1 MRRPMENLPMHRLCP
16 ITSTL
21 AIFALV
27 AGAACS
33 RPQAPPS
40 AALESAVAAA
50 KILPFIEN
58 DYAAALTLAQ
68 TNKTPLFVELWA
80 PW

>member
-1 MRRPMENLPMHRLCP
+1 MHQHSP
-16 ITSTL
+16 IASTL
-21 AIFALV
+21 VIFALV

-40 AALESAVAAA
+40 ATHESAAAA
-50 KILPFIEN
+50 THVLPFIEN
-58 DYAAALTLAQ
+58 DYDAALTLAQ
-68 TNKTPLFVELWA
+68 TSKTPLFVELWA

>member
-1 MRRPMENLPMHRLCP
+1 MHRHSP
-16 ITSTL
+16 ITSTV

-40 AALESAVAAA
+40 ATHESAAAAA

>member
-1 MRRPMENLPMHRLCP
+1 MHRHTPL
-16 ITSTL
+16 TSTV
-21 AIFALV
+21 AMIALV

-33 RPQAPPS
+33 RPPAPPS
-40 AALESAVAAA
+40 AAHEAAA
-50 KILPFIEN
+50 AAAHVLPFIEN